1 MEKNPVQPDNK
12 AALDQNAKNFAREAE
27 RYSKALELA
36 RGDQAKARLLMN
48 PESKDVL
55 NVRLNFNEINL
66 HIVGCVTIFY
76 DIPNKMLMHI
86 ASAVSEDKS
95 LLSLSPH
102 TGWRDYKHGIE
113 QLVISGRTSYEL
125 LNKCTKVFTEH
136 VTNVSHDEFAKYVD
150 TRSDKK
156 LKTIMESILLAAY
169 GSKNFDVDAASES
182 VNLVDY
188 KLSET
193 ESSGKK
199 APQPEVVPAAPE
211 PPPVTGAVISVKP
224 ILSPVK
230 GVIIY
235 QISEGDVIFVHVSD
249 NSPRGLDYLG
259 KMIGKYKADNPKI
272 PAIVKKVEKHLPR
285 VVIYVSLE
293 ENLFGKIEEVD
304 PLKILTATAD
314 LAETPR
320 EVKPSDP
327 GKPSGKSNVWKYV
340 GYAGIAVAAIAVV
353 SIVMALVMS

>member
-1 MEKNPVQPDNK
+1 MDKETAPEK
-12 AALDQNAKNFAREAE
+12 ATLDQNTKNFAREAE
-27 RYSKALELA
+27 RYSKAMELA
-36 RGDQAKARLLMN
+36 RGDQNKARALMN
-48 PESKDVL
+48 PDSKDVL
-55 NVRLNFNEINL
+55 NVRANFHEINM
-66 HIVGCVTIFY
+66 HVVGCISIFY
-76 DIPNKMLMHI
+76 DIPNRMLMHI

-113 QLVISGRTSYEL
+113 GIVIAGKTSYDL
-125 LNKCTKVFTEH
+125 LNKCTKAFTEH
-136 VTNVSHDEFAKYVD
+136 ITNISHDAFVKYVE

-156 LKTIMESILLAAY
+156 LKVIIEGILLAAY
-169 GSKNFDVDAASES
+169 NSKNFDVDAASET

-188 KLSET
+188 KISEV
-193 ESSGKK
+193 ESGGKK
-199 APQPEVVPAAPE
+199 PEPVKEEPLAPPE
-211 PPPVTGAVISVKP
+211 PPPVAGAVIAVKP

-235 QISEGDVIFVHVSD
+235 QVTEGDVIFINVSD

-259 KMIGKYKADNPKI
+259 KMIGKYKADNPRI

-285 VVIYVSLE
+285 IVIFVQLE

-314 LAETPR
+314 IADAPAR
-320 EVKPSDP
+320 DVKSADPS
-327 GKPSGKSNVWKYV
+327 KPAVKTNFWKYI
-340 GYAGIAVAAIAVV
+340 GYAGIGIAVIAIV
-353 SIVMALVMS
+353 SIVLALIMS

>member
-113 QLVISGRTSYEL
+113 QLVIS
-125 LNKCTKVFTEH
+125 
-136 VTNVSHDEFAKYVD
+136 
-150 TRSDKK
+150 
-156 LKTIMESILLAAY
+156 
-169 GSKNFDVDAASES
+169 
-182 VNLVDY
+182 
-188 KLSET
+188 
-193 ESSGKK
+193 
-199 APQPEVVPAAPE
+199 
-211 PPPVTGAVISVKP
+211 
-224 ILSPVK
+224 
-230 GVIIY
+230 
-235 QISEGDVIFVHVSD
+235 
-249 NSPRGLDYLG
+249 
-259 KMIGKYKADNPKI
+259 
-272 PAIVKKVEKHLPR
+272 
-285 VVIYVSLE
+285 
-293 ENLFGKIEEVD
+293 
-304 PLKILTATAD
+304 
-314 LAETPR
+314 
-320 EVKPSDP
+320 
-327 GKPSGKSNVWKYV
+327 
-340 GYAGIAVAAIAVV
+340 
-353 SIVMALVMS
+353 